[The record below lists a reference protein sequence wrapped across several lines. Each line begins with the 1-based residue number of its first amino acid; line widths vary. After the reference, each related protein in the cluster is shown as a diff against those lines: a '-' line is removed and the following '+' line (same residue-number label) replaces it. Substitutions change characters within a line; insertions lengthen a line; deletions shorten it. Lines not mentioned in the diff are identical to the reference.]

1 MAQLSLATQY
11 QSGTKASMG
20 VSGHEPNGEF
30 WTYQINSIDT
40 IEHLMAT
47 PDPSNFYPFEKP
59 NKRKPPAIA
68 ITQVD
73 NIGVKKFI
81 GWGTGAFYRPI
92 DNEYSYLALPIHK
105 KLNEQEKPIINITNN
120 GNIVIFDIEQNDK
133 ITYETVRLV
142 VQQGNLREE
151 QVVYFKKNQPIHYE
165 LETSFKNIVTASV
178 RAHANE
184 INIISELIEVDLDLG
199 GVLENVLPINQS
211 SATRFNHNSNIIK
224 FYDNIGMSIENMVVK
239 REVDGQY
246 SIGGAF
252 IIVETSLIPKMT
264 SNTAPSGIAT
274 ASTMFGSGYEI
285 YRAFD
290 QTPSSYWSTTSSGGV
305 GWIAYEFA
313 SVQIISKYTIQG
325 RSDASDSSPKTW
337 TFEGWDGAM
346 WIILDTRTNETG
358 WTKGQKRTYSFDN
371 NDAYIKYRLNVTANN
386 GRSTLGIAE
395 IEMIEIKHEPVPG
408 GTIIKMI
415 PIPNRETYG
424 DDYSIDVSEV

>member
-1 MAQLSLATQY
+1 MAQLNLAIQY

-30 WTYQINSIDT
+30 WTYQINAIDT
-40 IEHLMAT
+40 IEHLMAE

-81 GWGTGAFYRPI
+81 GWGTGAFYHPI

-105 KLNEQEKPIINITNN
+105 KLNEQEKPIVDITNN

-165 LETSFKNIVTASV
+165 IETSFKNIVTASV

-184 INIISELIEVDLDLG
+184 INVISELTEIDLDLG

-224 FYDNIGMSIENMVVK
+224 FYDDIGMSIENMVIK

-246 SIGGAF
+246 
-252 IIVETSLIPKMT
+252 
-264 SNTAPSGIAT
+264 IAN
-274 ASTMFGSGYEI
+274 
-285 YRAFD
+285 
-290 QTPSSYWSTTSSGGV
+290 
-305 GWIAYEFA
+305 
-313 SVQIISKYTIQG
+313 SKTI
-325 RSDASDSSPKTW
+325 KT
-337 TFEGWDGAM
+337 
-346 WIILDTRTNETG
+346 
-358 WTKGQKRTYSFDN
+358 
-371 NDAYIKYRLNVTANN
+371 
-386 GRSTLGIAE
+386 
-395 IEMIEIKHEPVPG
+395 
-408 GTIIKMI
+408 I
-415 PIPNRETYG
+415 PIPDRSTYG
-424 DDYSIDVSEV
+424 NDFSIDVSEV